1 MSQLLR
7 RDMAILMV
15 MTTGKMLLVK
25 LTGTRNMHSLIQPY
39 LICLLPA
46 YLCVLSA
53 PLIHCKA
60 MLMLVNMYMARKMMV
75 HNSQL
80 RLTSSI
86 STMLC
91 TRPFQQVLEITLT
104 SCLVQSSF
112 RALSRLC
119 IGNVMA
125 LSSMTAHMSNSKS
138 HIGIRNITNSIIT
151 RSIPN
156 SVVTRNIPNSLIT
169 RIIPNSLLTMLSLI
183 IIRKMWSTTC
193 SIIQFRDLSTL
204 SCQLLSI
211 VIRRML
217 RTICKQEPS
226 QRFRLT
232 LTVPRPMPL
241 PLKRLIK
248 LDICHLM
255 KRKCLCTGH
264 IADIRPEALKIFM
277 RSSRL
282 MVCQLI
288 RIILRCLMTSLRRKW
303 VFQRPLSRE
312 ART

>member
-60 MLMLVNMYMARKMMV
+60 MLMLVNMYMVRKMV

-104 SCLVQSSF
+104 SSLVQSSF

-156 SVVTRNIPNSLIT
+156 SLVTRNIPNSLIT
-169 RIIPNSLLTMLSLI
+169 SNIPNSLITMLSLI

-211 VIRRML
+211 VIRRMI

-241 PLKRLIK
+241 PLKRPIK
-248 LDICHLM
+248 LDTCHLM
-255 KRKCLCTGH
+255 KRKCPCTGR
-264 IADIRPEALKIFM
+264 ITDIRLEALKIFM
-277 RSSRL
+277 R
-282 MVCQLI
+282 
-288 RIILRCLMTSLRRKW
+288 
-303 VFQRPLSRE
+303 
-312 ART
+312 